1 LVLDRIIALVL
12 LALAGLF
19 YSLTYLYPPETMSFP
34 RFLLVIFGILSVFL
48 LLFPGKKKEYAFEEL
63 FASEKVITFVGA
75 LVYVSLIHLLGF
87 FVSSFLFS
95 FLYVWRFERN
105 APVKAAGVAFAFAGI
120 TYLVFV
126 IFLSLTFPQGLLI

>member
-34 RFLLVIFGILSVFL
+34 RFLLIIFGILSIFL
-48 LLFPGKKKEYAFEEL
+48 LLFPGRKKGYQSEEL
-63 FASEKVITFVGA
+63 FASEKIITFIGTLA
-75 LVYVSLIHLLGF
+75 YVSLIHLLGF
-87 FVSSFLFS
+87 FVSSFLFA
-95 FLYVWRFERN
+95 FLYIWKFERP
-105 APVKAAGVAFAFAGI
+105 APFKAAAVAFAFAGI

-126 IFLSLTFPQGLLI
+126 VFLSLSFPQGLLI